1 MGSVVINDFEVL
13 RETATPASAGATA
26 AANDDGGGP
35 QPPDPHAVQA
45 ALQCLQSQALRV
57 WAH

>member
-13 RETATPASAGATA
+13 RETAAPAAAASKP
-26 AANDDGGGP
+26 AANDEGAAP
-35 QPPDPHAVQA
+35 EPPDPHDVKN
-45 ALQCLQSQALRV
+45 ALACLQSHALRV

>member
-13 RETATPASAGATA
+13 RETAQPATAGATA
-26 AANDDGGGP
+26 AANDNAP
-35 QPPDPHAVQA
+35 QPPDPHDVKA
-45 ALQCLQSQALRV
+45 ALHCLQSQALRV

>member
-1 MGSVVINDFEVL
+1 MSSVVINDFEVL
-13 RETATPASAGATA
+13 RETAPPASAGAKP
-26 AANDDGGGP
+26 AANDESGAP
-35 QPPDPHAVQA
+35 EAPDPHDVKT

>member
-13 RETATPASAGATA
+13 RETAAPASSGPRP
-26 AANDDGGGP
+26 AANDEAGAP
-35 QPPDPHAVQA
+35 EPPDPHDMKN
-45 ALQCLQSQALRV
+45 ALQSLQSQALRV